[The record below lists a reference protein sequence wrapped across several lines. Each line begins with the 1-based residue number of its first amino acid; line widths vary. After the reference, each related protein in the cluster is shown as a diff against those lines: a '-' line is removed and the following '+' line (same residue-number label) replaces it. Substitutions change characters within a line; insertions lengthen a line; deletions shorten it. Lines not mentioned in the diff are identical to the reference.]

1 MEQALDSVSVALLYT
16 TDVHGNVLPIY
27 YGNNA
32 PSPAGLA
39 RLAPLI
45 RRQKELYRNHLLID
59 NGDLL
64 QGTPFSYYFARFGG
78 GEPNPT
84 IRILNELGYDA
95 AVLGNHEFNYG
106 LGFLGDAVRESA
118 FPWMSANV
126 VDEKTGEPFFGPAY
140 LVKEFAGGLK
150 VGVLGL
156 TTHYVPNWE
165 HPEHLQGLVFQDAV
179 ETAKRWVPVL
189 REREGVDLLVVAYHG
204 GFERN
209 LETGEPAEQE
219 TGENQ
224 GWRLCTEVPGIDV
237 LLTGHQHRE
246 IPGATVGG
254 VRVIQGGHS
263 GKHLGRVLV
272 RLAREGGRWR
282 VAGCESALLQ
292 PEEDAPPDPAVL
304 DIARMNEEKTQRWLD
319 QPIGF
324 VEGDMTIDDHMK
336 ARLREHP
343 YIEFLNRVQMEASG
357 ADISC
362 TALFDNLSP
371 GFGSR
376 ITMREIVANYI
387 YPNTLKVLRVSGRDI
402 RSALERSAAYFALAE
417 DGEVRVDAA
426 FAEPK
431 PQHYN
436 YDMWEGIDYTID
448 IARPVGERVVRL
460 ERNGRP
466 LDPDG
471 RYDVVMNNYR
481 AAGGGEYPMFRDKPV
496 VRDIQIDVSELLANH
511 ILAKG
516 TIRAEADGNWQVVA
530 GGRPLA

>member
-1 MEQALDSVSVALLYT
+1 MEPSRDSVSVALLYT
-16 TDVHGNVLPIY
+16 TDVHGNVLPIHY
-27 YGNNA
+27 ANNG
-32 PSPAGLA
+32 PSPTGLA

-45 RRQKELYRNHLLID
+45 RRQKELHRNHLLID
-59 NGDLL
+59 NGDLI
-64 QGTPFSYYFARFGG
+64 QGTPFSYHFARFGG
-78 GEPNPT
+78 DAPNPM

-106 LGFLGDAVRESA
+106 LDFLGAAVRESA
-118 FPWMSANV
+118 FPWMSANI
-126 VDEKTGEPFFGPAY
+126 VDAETGEPFFGPPY
-140 LVKEFAGGLK
+140 LVKEFEGGLR

-156 TTHYVPNWE
+156 TTHYIPNWE
-165 HPEHLQGLVFQDAV
+165 HPGNLKGLVFQDAA
-179 ETAKRWVPVL
+179 EAAKRWVPVL
-189 REREGVDLLVVAYHG
+189 RDRERVDLLVVAYHG
-204 GFERN
+204 GFERS
-209 LETGEPAEQE
+209 LETGEPTEQM

-224 GWRLCTEVPGIDV
+224 GYELCREVPGIDV

-246 IPGATVGG
+246 IAGATING
-254 VRVIQGGHS
+254 VRVIQAGGM

-272 RLAREGGRWR
+272 RLDRQGDRWQ
-282 VAGCESALLQ
+282 VADTESDLLLPDESAPL
-292 PEEDAPPDPAVL
+292 DPAVL
-304 DIARMNEEKTQRWLD
+304 DIVKDNEEKTQQWLD

-324 VEGDMTIDDHMK
+324 VEGEMTIDDPMNV
-336 ARLREHP
+336 RLREHP

-402 RSALERSAAYFALAE
+402 QDALERSAAYFELGE
-417 DGEVRVDAA
+417 GGEVRVSAA
-426 FAEPK
+426 FSDPK

-436 YDMWEGIDYTID
+436 YDMWEGVDYTLD

-460 ERNGRP
+460 ERNGMP
-466 LDPDG
+466 LDPNG
-471 RYDVVMNNYR
+471 TYDVVMNNYR
-481 AAGGGEYPMFRDKPV
+481 AVGGGEYPMFKDKPL

-516 TIRAEADGNWQVVA
+516 TIRASVNDNWQVVA